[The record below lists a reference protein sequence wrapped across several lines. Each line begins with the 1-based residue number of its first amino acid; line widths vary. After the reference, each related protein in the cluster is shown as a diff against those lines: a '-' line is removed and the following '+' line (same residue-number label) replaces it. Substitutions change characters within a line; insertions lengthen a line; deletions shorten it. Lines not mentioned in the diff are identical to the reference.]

1 MPRWTTASRAAP
13 RRAAAAA
20 ALALGALTL
29 AGCVSRPVATRTQ
42 LLAATVSDDVPA
54 IRAAVTAFVL
64 GEARGDQGVDTL
76 LASGAD
82 FIVTGTRA
90 ANRPRLAGVPGA
102 GTGSVGE
109 LRIQVAGDY
118 AWAVVNYGWVGENPA
133 DVGLAWLLG
142 NPAVTAPIIGPRTMA
157 QLEGSLR
164 ALELE
169 LSAETLQK
177 LDEIWPGPGGEAPEA
192 YAW

>member
-1 MPRWTTASRAAP
+1 MPRWTTASRAA
-13 RRAAAAA
+13 A
-20 ALALGALTL
+20 ALALGALAL
-29 AGCVSRPVATRTQ
+29 AGCANRPVATRTQ
-42 LLAATVSDDVPA
+42 ILSATVADDVPA

-64 GEARGDQGVDTL
+64 GEARGEQGVDTL

-82 FIVTGTRA
+82 FIVTGTPV

-133 DVGLAWLLG
+133 DAEVAFATFILQRL
-142 NPAVTAPIIGPRTMA
+142 PAGWRIHHVHSSHVARWD
-157 QLEGSLR
+157 R
-164 ALELE
+164 
-169 LSAETLQK
+169 
-177 LDEIWPGPGGEAPEA
+177 
-192 YAW
+192 